1 MSAILYRQAAEDDRE
16 NIIRFADSVFAG
28 IGQTSDF
35 ASVMPKLYGPE
46 ADTSSCHAV
55 AVADGKIVGAVLAY
69 PMDLRIL
76 GERFA
81 AVGIG
86 TVSVAEAFRGR
97 GIMQKLLAD
106 VLARAEQR
114 GADLAV
120 LGGQRQR
127 YEYFGFE
134 PCGVAA
140 EAAVTRGNLSHL
152 FRGRSPQAFRFAALE
167 EASYARARALRQ
179 GPFYVERG
187 EKEFGAV
194 CRTWGNVPEAVWKEG
209 EFFGYLV
216 RSKDGASVSELELQD
231 AALLPDV
238 LFQLLLHTGRQSV
251 RLELS
256 AADAEKL
263 RVLDGFCDGI
273 SLRESENFR
282 VFRYERLILQLMRL
296 KMRSMPLCD
305 GKLVLQLG
313 RRERLSIEAEGGRVA
328 VVPSDGAPDASFSDR
343 EALRLLFSAGSA
355 FFRAGPELPACAG
368 SWFPL
373 PLYWPEADQV

>member
-1 MSAILYRQAAEDDRE
+1 MSAILYRQATESDRE

-46 ADTSSCHAV
+46 ADTSSCHTV
-55 AVADGKIVGAVLAY
+55 AVADGKIAGAVLGY
-69 PMDLRIL
+69 PMELCIL
-76 GERFA
+76 GERFT

-86 TVSVAEAFRGR
+86 TVSVAEDFRGR
-97 GIMQKLLAD
+97 GIMQKLLTD
-106 VLARAEQR
+106 VLSQAEQR

-134 PCGVAA
+134 PCGAA
-140 EAAVTRGNLSHL
+140 VDVTVTRGNLSHL
-152 FRGRSPQAFRFAALE
+152 FRGRSPQPFRFTALE
-167 EASYARARALRQ
+167 EELYAPARALRQ
-179 GPFYVERG
+179 KSFYVERG

-194 CRTWGNVPEAVWKEG
+194 CRTWGNVPEAIWSEG

-216 RSKDGASVSELELQD
+216 RSEKGASVVELELQD
-231 AALLPDV
+231 VTRLPDV

-251 RLELS
+251 RLEFS
-256 AADAEKL
+256 ASDAEKL

-273 SLRESENFR
+273 STRESENFR
-282 VFRYERLILQLMRL
+282 IFRYEKLVAQLMRL
-296 KMRSMPLCD
+296 KMRSVPLCD

-313 RRERLSIEAEGGRVA
+313 RERLSIEVEGGRVA
-328 VVPSDGAPDASFSDR
+328 VAPSGGAPEASFSDC

-355 FFRAGPELPACAG
+355 FFRTGPELPACAG

-373 PLYWPEADQV
+373 PLYWPVADQV